1 MCMMY
6 QELSSGIKSSITR
19 SITKAFELYMA
30 KIGWDENLFSIE
42 DFVKSWQSYI
52 QESASWYD
60 KVPLELKES
69 QEFHEEIANKIN
81 VTIEKILSEPV
92 HEDLVA
98 SIEMKQNEL
107 NTHYKYGCKAEALYI
122 ESLLKDLE
130 KQA

>member
-1 MCMMY
+1 MMY